1 MDDGG
6 APFRLA
12 DLDVQGDEAL
22 EAFFVRADVAAGI
35 AFYAVEF
42 VGEAKMGGDAAGL
55 CVGSDHVP
63 FVAVVVCCFGED
75 VADFGEGDLRREV
88 VFARCR
94 VQEV

>member
-1 MDDGG
+1 
-6 APFRLA
+6 
-12 DLDVQGDEAL
+12 VS
-22 EAFFVRADVAAGI
+22 ADVAACV
-35 AFYAVEF
+35 AFDAVEF
-42 VGEAKMGGDAAGL
+42 IGESKVGSDAAGL
-55 CVGSDHVP
+55 CVGRDDVP